1 MSLKDKLKAKSAGI
15 GAAVDAEM
23 ANTSGEQKPAHP
35 RTAIGQASAFQLAM
49 SERDSRIAELEASLA
64 DADRSEIPVDEISPN
79 PWQPRRIF
87 NEEDIRKLADSIAEV
102 GLIQP
107 VVVRRKSVPSRDT
120 FHVAEAEAKSV
131 PSRDT
136 LYELVAGERRW
147 RAHQLLGQPEIR
159 SIVVD
164 VTDEFMALMALA
176 ENLDREDLT
185 DYETSKAIRRAESE
199 FKSRKRMA
207 EAIGIG
213 RQDFYK
219 YLAFS
224 ALPEFVLADLELA
237 PGLLGRNA
245 AEQLAT
251 VLKTHGEKGSEA
263 LANVWSQ
270 VKAGHLDQTKMAA
283 TVESVVL
290 HGKTVRTDRDIK
302 KLFVGKEQAGS
313 ITRDSSS
320 LTIKIRTSAI
330 SHDQE
335 SRLRTYVQ
343 QLLVDPH

>member
-23 ANTSGEQKPAHP
+23 ANASAEQKSSHP
-35 RTAIGQASAFQLAM
+35 RTAIGQASAFQVAM

-64 DADRSEIPVDEISPN
+64 DADHSEIPVGEIGPN

-87 NEEDIRKLADSIAEV
+87 NQEDIRKLADSIAEV

-107 VVVRRKSVPSRDT
+107 VVVRRRSVPIRDT
-120 FHVAEAEAKSV
+120 SQRVEAEDKNV
-131 PSRDT
+131 PTRDT

-147 RAHQLLGQPEIR
+147 RAHQLLGKSEIKT
-159 SIVVD
+159 VVISA
-164 VTDEFMALMALA
+164 TDEFMALMALA

-224 ALPEFVLADLELA
+224 ALPQFVLADLEVA

-245 AEQLAT
+245 AEQLST

-263 LANVWSQ
+263 LATFWPQ
-270 VKAGHLDQTKMAA
+270 VKAGHLDQTKLAN
-283 TVESVVL
+283 TVESLIL
-290 HGKTVRTDRDIK
+290 HGKTVRTERDIK
-302 KLFVGKEQAGS
+302 KLFIGKEQAGS
-313 ITRDSSS
+313 ITRDASS
-320 LTIKIRTSAI
+320 LTIKIRTAAI
-330 SHDQE
+330 SSDKE
-335 SRLRTYVQ
+335 SRLRAFVQ
-343 QLLVDPH
+343 QLLVDPD

>member
-23 ANTSGEQKPAHP
+23 ANTSAEQKPTHP

-49 SERDSRIAELEASLA
+49 SERDTRIAELEASLA
-64 DADRSEIPVDEISPN
+64 DADRSEIPVVEISPN

-87 NEEDIRKLADSIAEV
+87 NQEDIQKLADSIGEV

-107 VVVRRKSVPSRDT
+107 VVVRRKSVPTRDT
-120 FHVAEAEAKSV
+120 FPGADAETKSV

-147 RAHQLLGQPEIR
+147 RAHQLLGLPEIKA
-159 SIVVD
+159 IVIE

-224 ALPEFVLADLELA
+224 ALPEFILADLEVA

-245 AEQLAT
+245 AEQVVAA
-251 VLKTHGEKGSEA
+251 LKTHGEKGSEA
-263 LANVWSQ
+263 LTTFWPQIKSGN
-270 VKAGHLDQTKMAA
+270 LDQTKLASA
-283 TVESVVL
+283 IEASIVR
-290 HGKTVRTDRDIK
+290 GKTTRTDREIK
-302 KLFVGKEQAGS
+302 KLFVGTEQAGS
-313 ITRDSSS
+313 ITRDAST
-320 LTIKIRTSAI
+320 LTIKIRTAALSAE
-330 SHDQE
+330 QE
-335 SRLRTYVQ
+335 DKLRAFVEG
-343 QLLVDPH
+343 LLKS